1 MHFNSN
7 LQSTTSQLS
16 TTAEVMRTI
25 FKSSMIEEAVEAG
38 MAAAV
43 VTAAGMV
50 AAEGAGVR
58 GHPGGTGNAVAATDH
73 DHGAEIDPVEVG
85 DVPDPG
91 TAKRKLERLQFSTSS
106 SFFKI

>member
-1 MHFNSN
+1 
-7 LQSTTSQLS
+7 
-16 TTAEVMRTI
+16 
-25 FKSSMIEEAVEAG
+25 

-58 GHPGGTGNAVAATDH
+58 GHPAGTGNAVAATDH

-85 DVPDPG
+85 DVPDPENG
-91 TAKRKLERLQFSTSS
+91 KRKGKEKNGGKGKRKDCRQSRKPIYQFAVPHFGSAIYPS
-106 SFFKI
+106 